1 MATRRAYSREDQ
13 GDLNTTSIATSRNVD
28 FKDIDLSF
36 KVTTTSG
43 DIFKKQSTAAV
54 KQAIKTLLLTNRLE
68 KPFLATFGG
77 DLQGQL
83 FELAD
88 RDGSTIIRNN
98 IIATI
103 ERFEPRVK
111 VLNVIV
117 ALDPDR
123 NRLGVTVE
131 FKVINTQETVV
142 FETTINRLR

>member
-1 MATRRAYSREDQ
+1 MGSEMCIRDS
-13 GDLNTTSIATSRNVD
+13 
-28 FKDIDLSF
+28 
-36 KVTTTSG
+36 
-43 DIFKKQSTAAV
+43 
-54 KQAIKTLLLTNRLE
+54 
-68 KPFLATFGG
+68 
-77 DLQGQL
+77 LQGQL

-117 ALDPDR
+117 ALEPDR

>member
-1 MATRRAYSREDQ
+1 MATRKAYSREDQ

-36 KVTTTSG
+36 QVKTVSG
-43 DIFKKQSTAAV
+43 DVFRKNSTAAV
-54 KQAIKTLLLTNRLE
+54 KQAIKTLMLLNRLE
-68 KPFLATFGG
+68 KPFVPNFGG
-77 DLQGQL
+77 DIQSQL

-98 IIATI
+98 IIATV

-117 ALDPDR
+117 VLEPDR
-123 NRLGVTVE
+123 HRLGVTLE
-131 FKVINTQETVV
+131 FKVINSQEVVV